1 MLKKEFKRK
10 DVQRARNL
18 IMGKTG
24 NSTGTQIGYSNKQK
38 DYKEGDIW
46 IEKKKT
52 WTIKNG
58 IKQTISKLDKVK
70 KEVFMPL
77 SCPKCNKIMKK
88 RLDKPNY
95 KIHKMCFDCVIE
107 FEGRLK
113 HKEGAYENY
122 LKSLKNKNKLSILN
136 QVESYLLDAINTSNS
151 GYVSEGGIIERW
163 VGGIDNKKWTKDIKK
178 YSKKTRNKFNSALEE
193 QKETKPEVLEYALKK
208 GKKMKGHDTKRT

>member
-24 NSTGTQIGYSNKQK
+24 DSTGTQIGYKK
-38 DYKEGDIW
+38 EIKEYKEGDIW
-46 IEKKKT
+46 NEGRKT

-58 IKQTISKLDKVK
+58 IKQTVSKLDKLK

-95 KIHKMCFDCVIE
+95 KIHKMCHDCVIE
-107 FEGRLK
+107 YEHKLK
-113 HKEGAYENY
+113 CNGEYESYRKKLLNNN
-122 LKSLKNKNKLSILN
+122 SLIIVNEM
-136 QVESYLLDAINTSNS
+136 ESYLLDAINTSNS
-151 GYVSEGGIIERW
+151 GFVSEDGVVERW
-163 VGGIDNKKWTKDIKK
+163 VGGIDKKEITKGIKEAIKK
-178 YSKKTRNKFNSALEE
+178 SREHILKNLNDEKTA
-193 QKETKPEVLEYALKK
+193 
-208 GKKMKGHDTKRT
+208 